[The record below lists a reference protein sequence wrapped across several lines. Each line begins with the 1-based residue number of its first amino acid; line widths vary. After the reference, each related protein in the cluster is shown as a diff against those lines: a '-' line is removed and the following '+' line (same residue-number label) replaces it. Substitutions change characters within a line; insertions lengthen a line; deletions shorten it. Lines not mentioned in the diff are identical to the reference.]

1 MDYEKLNDFADFNK
15 NNIIKVVVSDNEFLG
30 FVSWN
35 FSHTLNFFNTEFEN
49 TDVQSIGD
57 FKKEANM
64 DTYFVEYLL
73 NGKEHLYTFKSDKSE
88 EAVREYVEKYIK
100 GNVPVGTNYNF
111 WKKVAGQSIGNDNV
125 DLEYGL
131 REMDK
136 WISDIIKEYNG
147 DGINE

>member
-15 NNIIKVVVSDNEFLG
+15 NNIIKVVVSDGEFLG

-49 TDVQSIGD
+49 TDMISIGD
-57 FKKEANM
+57 FAK
-64 DTYFVEYLL
+64 
-73 NGKEHLYTFKSDKSE
+73 
-88 EAVREYVEKYIK
+88 
-100 GNVPVGTNYNF
+100 
-111 WKKVAGQSIGNDNV
+111 DNV

-131 REMDK
+131 KEMDK
-136 WISDIIKEYNG
+136 WISDIIKEYKR

>member
-1 MDYEKLNDFADFNK
+1 MSEKINDFADFNK

-49 TDVQSIGD
+49 TDVRSIGD
-57 FKKEANM
+57 FK
-64 DTYFVEYLL
+64 
-73 NGKEHLYTFKSDKSE
+73 
-88 EAVREYVEKYIK
+88 
-100 GNVPVGTNYNF
+100 
-111 WKKVAGQSIGNDNV
+111 NDNV

-136 WISDIIKEYNG
+136 WIAEKTRYYDQLNELRKKLEKILEREKKEMV
-147 DGINE
+147 

>member
-15 NNIIKVVVSDNEFLG
+15 NNIIKVVVSDGEFLG
-30 FVSWN
+30 FVTWN
-35 FSHTLNFFNTEFEN
+35 YSHTLNFFNTDFEN
-49 TDVQSIGD
+49 TDMQSIGD
-57 FKKEANM
+57 FA
-64 DTYFVEYLL
+64 
-73 NGKEHLYTFKSDKSE
+73 
-88 EAVREYVEKYIK
+88 
-100 GNVPVGTNYNF
+100 
-111 WKKVAGQSIGNDNV
+111 NDNV